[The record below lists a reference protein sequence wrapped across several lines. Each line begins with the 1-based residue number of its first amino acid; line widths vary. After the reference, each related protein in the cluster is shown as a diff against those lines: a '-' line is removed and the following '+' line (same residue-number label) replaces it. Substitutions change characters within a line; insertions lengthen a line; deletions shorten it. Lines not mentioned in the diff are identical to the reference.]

1 MTGNNIVVV
10 FDFDKT
16 IIDLDSDNWVLDE
29 LGFTDLF
36 NQLLPTMPWN
46 SLMDRMMKEVQS
58 QGKTIGDIVEFI
70 ALMDINGGALN
81 QFGMEKL
88 CMEAYLQGQD
98 LWEIVNGGDPEMP
111 AETPENAKAQR
122 KWKIKCGKALFAL
135 RGSISKE
142 LIEHIRAKE
151 KPKEIWQLLEQ
162 LFTKK
167 HTARLQMLENELAN
181 TTQGNMTI
189 AQYFQK
195 IKSIYSEISEIDKE
209 EPISEARL
217 RR

>member
-1 MTGNNIVVV
+1 M
-10 FDFDKT
+10 
-16 IIDLDSDNWVLDE
+16 
-29 LGFTDLF
+29 
-36 NQLLPTMPWN
+36 
-46 SLMDRMMKEVQS
+46 
-58 QGKTIGDIVEFI
+58 
-70 ALMDINGGALN
+70 MDINGGVLN
-81 QFGMEKL
+81 QFGVEKLNNSNYQYWKL

-98 LWEIVNGGDPEMP
+98 LWEIVNGGDSEMP
-111 AETPENAKAQR
+111 TDTPENVEFRR

-151 KPKEIWQLLEQ
+151 KPKEIWELLEQ

-181 TTQGNMTI
+181 TIQGNMTV

-195 IKSIYSEISEIDKE
+195 IKSICSEKD
-209 EPISEARL
+209 EAL
-217 RR
+217 FTGNI